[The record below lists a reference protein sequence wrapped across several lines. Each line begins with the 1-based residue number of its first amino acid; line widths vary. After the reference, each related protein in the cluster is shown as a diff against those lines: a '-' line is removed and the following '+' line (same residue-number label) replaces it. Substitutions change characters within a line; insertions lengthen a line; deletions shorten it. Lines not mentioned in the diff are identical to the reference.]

1 MSIVRTDY
9 TAKTSGLSLLSLTAS
24 GVKVGDVMVVGV
36 AVSGTSHSV
45 FTVGDSASN
54 TYYNATANTTLNYA
68 RSPGTGTNPCSFA
81 LYTTKSTVAGNI
93 TVNVQLGPSDL
104 PSDLLLYVGVFT
116 SDAGGIMQFD
126 LESAN
131 YVGSQNSGTATFSV
145 NYTYFTPQSV
155 NQMTVGIQAAGG
167 TYTGLTTY
175 TKAVVANETTSDVT
189 YLDVVVDQ
197 NVTTGYSAFS
207 IGWTL
212 ATALDT
218 AFGFQTVYEFLPT
231 TCTSAPSSGFKT
243 TGVAI
248 GIGEVF
254 YPSVLANPGFGA
266 TDPVVVALKSVPKG
280 SAIVLVIGKYV
291 GSGAFN
297 TLSVT
302 DGTNTYTSRLSYSDG
317 TSPSVSVEVWS
328 TLGVAAG
335 DYTIT
340 AKFAHLDVAGA
351 TQEMH
356 VQAIVV
362 TPADPNASVA
372 FDVVAPN
379 NNEVLSPTNTEGKSA
394 ITTTD
399 NFDFIIGVC
408 TAFPNFSPPTY
419 PSFQSP
425 WTTPTLEGSV
435 LLGATTTQYF
445 FFQLGSFFASGQ
457 PNPPGTY
464 NLTQPWIPSGT
475 NIWVSGAAA
484 FGTSTKP
491 VAAVSASRLSGR
503 KVQFG

>member
-9 TAKTSGLSLLSLTAS
+9 TAKTSGFSLLSLTAS

-45 FTVGDSASN
+45 FNVGDSASN
-54 TYYNATANTTLNYA
+54 TYYNATANTSLNYLP
-68 RSPGTGTNPCSFA
+68 SPSTGTNPCSLVLLA
-81 LYTTKSTVAGNI
+81 TKSIAAGNI
-93 TVNVQLGPSDL
+93 TVNVQLGATDL

-116 SDAGGIMQFD
+116 SNAGGIMQFD
-126 LESAN
+126 L
-131 YVGSQNSGTATFSV
+131 GSFAGAQNNGTATNTVDYPYFSPA
-145 NYTYFTPQSV
+145 TV

-167 TYTGLTTY
+167 TYTGLTSY
-175 TKAVVANETTSDVT
+175 SSAVVSNDTTNGIT
-189 YLDVVVDQ
+189 YLDVVVSQ
-197 NVTTGYSAFS
+197 NVTSGYSAFS

-212 ATALDT
+212 ATGIDSV
-218 AFGFQTVYEFLPT
+218 FGLQTVYEFLPT
-231 TCTSAPSSGFKT
+231 TCTAAPVAAGYKT

-248 GIGEVF
+248 GVGEVF
-254 YPSVLANPGFGA
+254 YPISLANPGFGA
-266 TDPVVVALKSVPKG
+266 TDPIAVSLKSVPKG
-280 SAIVLVIGKYV
+280 SAIIVVIGKYV

-302 DGTNTYTSRLSYSDG
+302 DGTNTYTNRLSYSDG

-328 TLGVAAG
+328 ALGVAAG

-340 AKFAHLDVAGA
+340 ATFAHLGIAGA
-351 TQEMH
+351 DQEMH

-372 FDVVAPN
+372 FDGVAPN
-379 NNEVLSPTNTEGKSA
+379 NNNALSPTNTEGKSA
-394 ITTTD
+394 ITTTQ
-399 NFDFIIGVC
+399 NFDFIIGVD

-419 PSFQSP
+419 PSVQSP

-445 FFQLGSFFASGQ
+445 FIQLGSFFASGQ

-464 NLTQPWIPSGT
+464 NLTQPWRPSGT

-484 FGTSTKP
+484 FGSSTDP
-491 VAAVSASRLSGR
+491 VATLSASRLSGR

>member
-9 TAKTSGLSLLSLTAS
+9 TAKTSGFSLLSLTAS

-54 TYYNATANTTLNYA
+54 TYYNATANTSLNYL
-68 RSPGTGTNPCSFA
+68 RSPSTGTNPCSLVLLA
-81 LYTTKSTVAGNI
+81 TKSIAAGNI
-93 TVNVQLGPSDL
+93 TVNVQLGTTDL

-126 LESAN
+126 LESGG
-131 YVGSQNSGTATFSV
+131 YVGAQNSGTATFSV
-145 NYTYFTPQSV
+145 DYPYFTPQSV

-167 TYTGLTTY
+167 TYTGLTSY
-175 TKAVVANETTSDVT
+175 SSAVVANDTTDDIT
-189 YLDVVVDQ
+189 YLDVVVSQ
-197 NVTTGYSAFS
+197 NVTSGYSAFS
-207 IGWTL
+207 MGWTL
-212 ATALDT
+212 AAGIDT
-218 AFGFQTVYEFLPT
+218 VFGFQTVYEFLPT
-231 TCTSAPSSGFKT
+231 TCTKAPTKGFKT

-248 GIGEVF
+248 GVGEVF

-266 TDPVVVALKSVPKG
+266 TDPIVVSLKSVPKG
-280 SAIVLVIGKYV
+280 SAIIVVIGKYV

-351 TQEMH
+351 LQEMH

-379 NNEVLSPTNTEGKSA
+379 NNDVLSPTNTEGKSA

-408 TAFPNFSPPTY
+408 TSFPLFSPPTY
-419 PSFQSP
+419 PSTQAL
-425 WTTPTLEGSV
+425 WTTPTSDGSV
-435 LLGATTTQYF
+435 LLGATTTQF
-445 FFQLGSFFASGQ
+445 FLIQLGSFFASGQ

-464 NLTQPWIPSGT
+464 NLTQPWLPSGT
-475 NIWVSGAAA
+475 NSWVSGAAA
-484 FGTSTKP
+484 FGSSTDP